1 MGANVCNESLS
12 TVQQVTFCPR
22 SFTELQL
29 AVERKRCDAL
39 AKIQTCVDPKKFV
52 YHCLVNQQNDGF
64 VEVCAPE
71 WILAGL
77 LLVIYRHSLKKI
89 RTLMVN
95 NFSMIT
101 AVNE

>member
-1 MGANVCNESLS
+1 MCNESLP
-12 TVQQVTFCPR
+12 TVQKVTHCPR
-22 SFTELQL
+22 NPAELQL

-39 AKIQTCVDPKKFV
+39 ANIQTCVDPKKFV

-77 LLVIYRHSLKKI
+77 LLMIYRHSLKKI
-89 RTLMVN
+89 RTL
-95 NFSMIT
+95 I
-101 AVNE
+101 